1 MGTYAN
7 MRMTRTYLII
17 PAYNS
22 CHSRSAELDHID
34 TWARRNNLRLNR
46 AKCAEIVFT
55 ERRRRRPVKLPPCLP
70 DLVRVFSRP
79 YRIMGG
85 SRNSAL
91 GGQDRVRVRAVL
103 VSLNFL
109 YPSIRV
115 RTAPTVSVRVKN
127 RVSVS
132 FSFSGKLTLLTVGLL
147 NLRTIDTEPSRQL
160 CHELLRSV
168 DACVTDI
175 TKPRYGY

>member
-1 MGTYAN
+1 M
-7 MRMTRTYLII
+7 
-17 PAYNS
+17 
-22 CHSRSAELDHID
+22 
-34 TWARRNNLRLNR
+34 
-46 AKCAEIVFT
+46 
-55 ERRRRRPVKLPPCLP
+55 
-70 DLVRVFSRP
+70 VRV
-79 YRIMGG
+79 
-85 SRNSAL
+85 
-91 GGQDRVRVRAVL
+91 RVRVRAVL